1 MLTNA
6 NVLRAVEKTTGRG
19 LMEDL
24 RSFEKRKPL
33 QELKANLLSL
43 ISLGAQPSTRHY
55 SGSVLMGESSPKAK
69 YSNNDLVQCIDLRLS
84 RWSLRQISEKM
95 DITIRT
101 LRDVFS
107 GRRRAV
113 MPTRFK

>member
-1 MLTNA
+1 M
-6 NVLRAVEKTTGRG
+6 
-19 LMEDL
+19 MEDL
-24 RSFEKRKPL
+24 KSFEYRKRL

-43 ISLGAQPSTRHY
+43 ITLGARPSTRYY
-55 SGSVLMGESSPKAK
+55 SGSVLIGESSPKAK

-84 RWSLRQISEKM
+84 GLSLRQISEKM
-95 DITIRT
+95 DIPIRT